1 MIDTNLFKQQTILNK
16 RFVNLL
22 DCELTMCSS
31 NVGLATTLT
40 GVCRNRRQ
48 RKIKQ
53 HTWKVEPMK
62 TDHLGQQTNSL
73 SWHHINILAVL
84 ASHQVGIG
92 YFHLMRFFAFFFGI
106 NGLHQHAYRAC
117 EDVLGRYLIL
127 SAEEIMHNAR
137 EDEKSGVRSR
147 SKNVIYTQQ
156 VGFINPNDCCC

>member
-1 MIDTNLFKQQTILNK
+1 MIESNLIKQQTILNK

-22 DCELTMCSS
+22 DCELTMCTS

-48 RKIKQ
+48 RKIKR

-62 TDHLGQQTNSL
+62 TDFLGRQSNS
-73 SWHHINILAVL
+73 SSQHHINILAVL

-92 YFHLMRFFAFFFGI
+92 YFHLMRFFAFWGI

-117 EDVLGRYLIL
+117 EDVLGKFLLL
-127 SAEEIMHNAR
+127 SAEELMHDAR
-137 EDEKSGVRSR
+137 EEEK
-147 SKNVIYTQQ
+147 KQ
-156 VGFINPNDCCC
+156 C